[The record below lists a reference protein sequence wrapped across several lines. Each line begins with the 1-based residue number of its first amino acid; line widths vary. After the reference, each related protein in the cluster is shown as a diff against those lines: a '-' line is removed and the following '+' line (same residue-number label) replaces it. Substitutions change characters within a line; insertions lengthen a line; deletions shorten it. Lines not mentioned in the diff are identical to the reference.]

1 MRHSRTTPL
10 GFDELLSRV
19 RDLPPGYRGQICGGE
34 LFISEAPSPARA
46 HAMAEVMATLVAG
59 SPLGDPPP
67 EGWHILGNA
76 EIAAGSERLL
86 VADVAGWLLDKNPG
100 ADDGSLPIR
109 TPPTWICE
117 VVGGGPRAF
126 TLTTKR
132 AIYAEIGVQYL
143 WIVDPDSQV
152 LEVFQN
158 QRGKWLLIAALAD
171 ERTAA
176 VIPFQSSHFDAGEL
190 WIKDRRTSK
199 TPAPPSA
206 RHRM

>member
-1 MRHSRTTPL
+1 
-10 GFDELLSRV
+10 
-19 RDLPPGYRGQICGGE
+19 
-34 LFISEAPSPARA
+34 
-46 HAMAEVMATLVAG
+46 MAEIMATLVAG

-67 EGWHILGNA
+67 AGWHILGNA
-76 EIAAGSERLL
+76 EIPAGSERLL
-86 VADVAGWLLDKNPG
+86 VADVAGWLVDKKAG
-100 ADDGSLPIR
+100 DDEVSPPLR

-117 VVGGGPRAF
+117 VVGGGPRTF

-143 WIVDPDSQV
+143 WIVDPDAQV

-171 ERTAA
+171 ERAAA
-176 VIPFQSSHFDAGEL
+176 VVPFQSAHFDAGDL
-190 WIKDRRTSK
+190 WIMDRRSSK
-199 TPAPPSA
+199 TPKPPSI

>member
-1 MRHSRTTPL
+1 MRHPRTSPL

-34 LFISEAPSPARA
+34 LFIAEAPSPGRA
-46 HAMAEVMATLVAG
+46 HAMAEIMATLVAG

-67 EGWHILGNA
+67 AGWHILGNA
-76 EIAAGSERLL
+76 EIAAGSDRLL
-86 VADVAGWLLDKNPG
+86 VADVAGWLLDTTGGDEANP
-100 ADDGSLPIR
+100 PIR

-117 VVGGGPRAF
+117 VLGGGPRAF

-143 WIVDPDSQV
+143 WIVDPDAQV

-158 QRGKWLLIAALAD
+158 QRGKWLLIAAISD
-171 ERTAA
+171 ERAAA
-176 VIPFQSSHFDAGEL
+176 VIPFTSAHFDAGEL
-190 WIKDRRTSK
+190 WLTDRRSSR
-199 TPAPPSA
+199 TPKPPSS
-206 RHRM
+206 RHRG